1 MALFHTLF
9 GTPSNAAIAPKGQ
22 ASARRERV
30 GPSAT
35 AERAAQLLRSEKA
48 LIQLTPGEARK
59 VVSYMEMRLCAE
71 GEAVI
76 RKGDSGNSG
85 DDGFMALVVDG
96 EVTVEGVM
104 VSWVSPVEVNVLG
117 PGNLLGEMSL
127 MDGAARSA
135 TCTART
141 KVRFAVLTREA
152 LGALI
157 HEDSTTAAQLLSAVA
172 LRLGH
177 RLRQT
182 DDKLQRYAQR
192 MQTMQEEINRLVAD
206 PNNQA
211 ASL

>member
-9 GTPSNAAIAPKGQ
+9 GAPSNTANAPESKAG
-22 ASARRERV
+22 ARRERV
-30 GPSAT
+30 RPSAT
-35 AERAAQLLRSEKA
+35 AERAAELLRSEKA

-59 VVSYMEMRLCAE
+59 VVGYMELRLCAE

-85 DDGFMALVVDG
+85 DDGFMALLVDG
-96 EVTVEGVM
+96 EVTVEGVT
-104 VSWVSPVEVNVLG
+104 VSWASPMEVNVLG

-152 LGALI
+152 LKALI
-157 HEDSTTAAQLLSAVA
+157 DEDPTTAAQLLSAVA

-182 DDKLQRYAQR
+182 DHKLQLYAQLL
-192 MQTMQEEINRLVAD
+192 QSKQEEINRRAPDLD
-206 PNNQA
+206 
-211 ASL
+211 